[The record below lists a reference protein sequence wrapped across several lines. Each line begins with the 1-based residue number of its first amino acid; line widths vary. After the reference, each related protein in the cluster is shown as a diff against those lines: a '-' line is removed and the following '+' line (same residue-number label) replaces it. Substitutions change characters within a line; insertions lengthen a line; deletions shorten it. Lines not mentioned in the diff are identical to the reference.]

1 MPNETPTVTRTRGV
15 RGAITLNDADDT
27 RAEVMDATEE
37 LLCAMINANDINS
50 EDIAAVYFTVT
61 SDIQAEFP
69 AAAARERLG
78 WRFVPLLNSVEI
90 DVPGS
95 MPKCI
100 RVLIFLNTIKSQR
113 EIKHVY
119 LRDAVK
125 LRSDIADAQ

>member
-15 RGAITLNDADDT
+15 RGAITLNDVDDT

-37 LLCAMINANDINS
+37 LLCAMINANDIDS

-90 DVPGS
+90 DVPGA
-95 MPKCI
+95 MPRCI

-113 EIKHVY
+113 EISHIY

-125 LRSDIADAQ
+125 LRTDIADAQ